1 MSVTSEDLK
10 QLSSQVEKLTA
21 TGTPFEVVLQA
32 DDVIE
37 QGKTMLESSRT
48 ADPLHSSQVIL
59 DTTGLDDLQASILKF
74 GRHAYGMCIL
84 PAFWQCL

>member
-37 QGKTMLESSRT
+37 QGKTMLESNRT